1 MYYNVMIIED
11 LHSID
16 QRVTLAI
23 NLLHSAIT
31 DPVWQLFSAKKIWF
45 IMYAVIL
52 GFFFWNLGWKRAL
65 VVMCMCI
72 LTVTCCDQLGNL
84 VKYSVARLRPCWDE
98 FMVAGGLHM
107 LEGKGNHFGF
117 FSAHAANALGFAICS
132 YLGFK
137 NDTTRSY
144 KIYGWCIFSWAI
156 LVGIS
161 RIFVGKHFLGDV
173 LVGFVVG
180 LVIGYAF
187 ARVGR
192 WIIGRFSLQDRR

>member
-1 MYYNVMIIED
+1 MIFED
-11 LHSID
+11 LHAID

-23 NLLHSAIT
+23 NSLHSTIT

-72 LTVTCCDQLGNL
+72 LTVTCCDQLGNI
-84 VKYSVARLRPCWDE
+84 VKFAVARLRPCLDDT
-98 FMVAGGLHM
+98 MLSGGLHM
-107 LEGKGNHFGF
+107 LEGASQKYCYGF
-117 FSAHAANALGFAICS
+117 FSAHAANALGFAVCS

-144 KIYGWCIFSWAI
+144 KIYGWFICSWAI

-161 RIFVGKHFLGDV
+161 RVFVGKHFLGDV
-173 LVGFVVG
+173 LVGFIVG

-192 WIIGRFSLQDRR
+192 WIIGRFSLQDRK